1 MSENLMDW
9 IRKAKSIE
17 LLQALDGDPLT
28 FKELREKTKGSLTT
42 IRKRR
47 DEAERLG
54 FIEVNNIWQ
63 CHLHRLTSRGQRFL
77 GWLQKKIEDWEQE
90 IEVLG

>member
-1 MSENLMDW
+1 MMLLDW

-28 FKELREKTKGSLTT
+28 FNELREKTKGSLTT

-47 DEAERLG
+47 DEAEELG
-54 FIEVNNIWQ
+54 FIEVDVTPANY
-63 CHLHRLTSRGQRFL
+63 LHRLTSRGQRFRR
-77 GWLQKKIEDWEQE
+77 
-90 IEVLG
+90 VV